1 MSVEGSANYEPTPE
15 EIKAACLE
23 IQATWTPQERDSRLR
38 GNACATKFDAP
49 GVEHDARG
57 AIAAKL
63 AKHRETMRQA

>member
-1 MSVEGSANYEPTPE
+1 MSNDKEPKFSPTPE
-15 EIKAACLE
+15 EIEAACLA

-49 GVEHDARG
+49 NVEQDARG

-63 AKHRETMRQA
+63 AKHRERLSC